1 MHGTLHEYSEEED
14 ELSKVYDHVLMQR
27 LIGYLKPYRLEVIMI
42 MLVTVL
48 STATRLAVPYLIK
61 IAIDNHIRPRQ
72 LDGLKNIIGI
82 LVGLIVLEFF
92 FAYIETFRLEMLG
105 KKITYDLRNQVF
117 SHLQKLDVGFF
128 DRTPVGR
135 LMTRVM
141 GDITRLNEL
150 YAYGIITVFANLL
163 TVFGII
169 GVMLQINWQLALATF
184 VVFPIIFGITF
195 VYQIYSRRAFRDQR
209 KFLAQINSFLQES
222 ISGMTTIQLFTREQR
237 NFKQFD
243 RRNQDYFGAS
253 IRAIFYFSVFFPMI
267 EVTAALATSVVIWYG
282 GGQIIQNTLTFGAL
296 IAFLEYA
303 RRLFWPIRELSEKYT
318 IFQNAMASSERVF
331 DLLDTQPKIVD
342 SPQLGSR
349 AKVQNKIAQPE
360 SVDLTTPSAIE
371 FRHVWFAYN
380 PDDYVLRDISFEIK
394 VGEKVAIVGA
404 TGAGKTSIINL
415 LCRFYEVNR
424 GKILIDGQNI
434 RTLQMEA
441 LRRQIGLIQQ
451 DIFLFS
457 GNIENNISLKNPQIS
472 TQQVASVAKEVHLD
486 HFVSQLP
493 DRYRTEV
500 KEGGSGLSVG
510 QKQLVAFA
518 RALAHDPAI
527 LILDEATSSVDTE
540 TEQLIQDALARLMKD
555 RTTIAIAHRLSTIQ
569 NADKIL
575 VMHRGQLQETGTH
588 NDLLRQRGLYYRLY
602 QLQYKDQDVA

>member
-27 LIGYLKPYRLEVIMI
+27 LIRYLKPYQLEVIMI

-48 STATRLAVPYLIK
+48 ATATRLATPYLIK

-82 LVGLIVLEFF
+82 LVGLVILEFF

-117 SHLQKLDVGFF
+117 SHLQKLGIGFF

-184 VVFPIIFGITF
+184 VVFPIIFGITT

-222 ISGMTTIQLFTREQR
+222 LSGMTTIQLFTREQR
-237 NFKQFD
+237 NFRQFD
-243 RRNQDYFGAS
+243 RRNQEYFGAS

-282 GGQIIQNTLTFGAL
+282 CGQIIQNTLTFGAL
-296 IAFLEYA
+296 IAFLQYA
-303 RRLFWPIRELSEKYT
+303 QRLFWPIRELSEKYT

-342 SPQLGSR
+342 SPKLGSR
-349 AKVQNKIAQPE
+349 TKVQIAQPE
-360 SVDLTTPSAIE
+360 SVDPTTPGAIK

-394 VGEKVAIVGA
+394 AGEKVAIVGA

-424 GKILIDGQNI
+424 GEILIDGQDI
-434 RTLQMEA
+434 RTLQMEV

-472 TQQVASVAKEVHLD
+472 AQQVTSVAKEVHLD
-486 HFVSQLP
+486 HFVSQMP
-493 DRYRTEV
+493 DQYQTEV

-540 TEQLIQDALARLMKD
+540 TEQLIQDALARLMRD

-575 VMHRGQLQETGTH
+575 VMHRGQLQEAGTH
-588 NDLLRQRGLYYRLY
+588 NELLRQRGLYYRLY

>member
-1 MHGTLHEYSEEED
+1 
-14 ELSKVYDHVLMQR
+14 
-27 LIGYLKPYRLEVIMI
+27 MI

-117 SHLQKLDVGFF
+117 SHLQKLEVGFF

-169 GVMLQINWQLALATF
+169 GVMLQINWQLALTTF

-253 IRAIFYFSVFFPMI
+253 
-267 EVTAALATSVVIWYG
+267 
-282 GGQIIQNTLTFGAL
+282 
-296 IAFLEYA
+296 
-303 RRLFWPIRELSEKYT
+303 
-318 IFQNAMASSERVF
+318 
-331 DLLDTQPKIVD
+331 
-342 SPQLGSR
+342 
-349 AKVQNKIAQPE
+349 
-360 SVDLTTPSAIE
+360 
-371 FRHVWFAYN
+371 
-380 PDDYVLRDISFEIK
+380 
-394 VGEKVAIVGA
+394 
-404 TGAGKTSIINL
+404 
-415 LCRFYEVNR
+415 
-424 GKILIDGQNI
+424 
-434 RTLQMEA
+434 
-441 LRRQIGLIQQ
+441 
-451 DIFLFS
+451 
-457 GNIENNISLKNPQIS
+457 
-472 TQQVASVAKEVHLD
+472 
-486 HFVSQLP
+486 
-493 DRYRTEV
+493 
-500 KEGGSGLSVG
+500 
-510 QKQLVAFA
+510 
-518 RALAHDPAI
+518 
-527 LILDEATSSVDTE
+527 
-540 TEQLIQDALARLMKD
+540 
-555 RTTIAIAHRLSTIQ
+555 
-569 NADKIL
+569 
-575 VMHRGQLQETGTH
+575 
-588 NDLLRQRGLYYRLY
+588 
-602 QLQYKDQDVA
+602 

>member
-27 LIGYLKPYRLEVIMI
+27 LIRYLKPYRLEVIMI

-48 STATRLAVPYLIK
+48 ATATRLAAPYLIK

-117 SHLQKLDVGFF
+117 SHLQKLEVGFF

-184 VVFPIIFGITF
+184 VVFPIIFGITI

-243 RRNQDYFGAS
+243 QRNQEYFGAS

-282 GGQIIQNTLTFGAL
+282 CGQIIQNTLTFGAL
-296 IAFLEYA
+296 IAFLQYA
-303 RRLFWPIRELSEKYT
+303 QRLFWPIRELSEKYT

-331 DLLDTQPKIVD
+331 DLLDSQPKIVD
-342 SPQLGSR
+342 PAKLGAR

-360 SVDLTTPSAIE
+360 SVDPTTPGAIE
-371 FRHVWFAYN
+371 FRHVWFTYN

-394 VGEKVAIVGA
+394 AGEKVAIVGA
-404 TGAGKTSIINL
+404 TGAGKTSLINL

-424 GKILIDGQNI
+424 GEILIDGQDI
-434 RTLQMEA
+434 RMLQMGA

-472 TQQVASVAKEVHLD
+472 AQQVASVAKEVHLD
-486 HFVSQLP
+486 HFVSQMP
-493 DRYRTEV
+493 DRYQTEV

-588 NDLLRQRGLYYRLY
+588 NELLHQRGLYYRLY
-602 QLQYKDQDVA
+602 QLQYKDQDVT